1 MEDMCLYVGA
11 SRVCTCGR
19 VCLGALFPLDTSCT
33 VFEIVPLAPVFERV
47 GEDNLRTVAD
57 LDTTGGIEVVE
68 LELELEDQVPA
79 PRVNDGRARGRGG
92 RVCFRRGKDK
102 ISILEN
108 ENGFVM
114 AEVAKRTSCPRKF
127 LVWKLWQAL

>member
-1 MEDMCLYVGA
+1 MEDTFSYVGA

-19 VCLGALFPLDTSCT
+19 VCLGAPFPLDTSCT
-33 VFEIVPLAPVFERV
+33 AFEIVPLAPVFERV
-47 GEDNLRTVAD
+47 GEDDLRTVAD
-57 LDTTGGIEVVE
+57 LDATGGIEVVE

-79 PRVNDGRARGRGG
+79 RVNDGRGRGRGG

-102 ISILEN
+102 IFILEN

-114 AEVAKRTSCPRKF
+114 AEVAKRTSRPRKF
-127 LVWKLWQAL
+127 LVWKLRQAL